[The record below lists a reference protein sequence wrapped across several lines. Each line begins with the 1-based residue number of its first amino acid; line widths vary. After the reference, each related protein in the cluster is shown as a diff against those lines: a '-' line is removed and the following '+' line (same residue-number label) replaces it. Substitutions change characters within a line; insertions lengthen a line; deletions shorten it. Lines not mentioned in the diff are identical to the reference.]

1 MMNTAMVRR
10 AFAGSILL
18 GCSVVPS
25 RAPLGGIYALPD
37 SAPGADRRAQAE
49 PADSAPSDVGVE
61 EPVTPVASASGALA
75 PLDAN
80 ARAVVAQADTI
91 VFEPLRVGARIKA
104 EMTVS
109 TSAEMHGG
117 PPGLRDDGKLS
128 LDGNLRVEINVLKA
142 SAQSLDELDLTLTT
156 LAMHSQF
163 AGQGSDSKPEPPQ
176 TYNVM
181 LSGSSPSIRAHGGS
195 KVDPIERVKLAL
207 LLVPLVEFCA
217 HWSQSPTLELKPGWT
232 SKVQLPFAATL
243 FATRPNESMRVGPL
257 SARFSSRA
265 RASSGDVPIE
275 FSLPI
280 AYGSDLGKIDFDL
293 TGTARLNEKTGR
305 PTAFELNGPL
315 SASGGVRGAQ
325 LNIVGRARFAVTLAY
340 D

>member
-37 SAPGADRRAQAE
+37 SAPGVDRRARAE
-49 PADSAPSDVGVE
+49 PADSAPADVSVE
-61 EPVTPVASASGALA
+61 EPVIPVASASGALA
-75 PLDAN
+75 PADAN
-80 ARAVVAQADTI
+80 ARAVIAPVDTI
-91 VFEPLRVGARIKA
+91 HFEPLRVGSRIKA

-163 AGQGSDSKPEPPQ
+163 GGQSSDSKPEPPQ

-195 KVDPIERVKLAL
+195 TVDPIERVKLAL

-265 RASSGDVPIE
+265 RVGGDVPIE

-293 TGTARLNEKTGR
+293 TGTASLNEKTGR

-315 SASGGVRGAQ
+315 SASGGARGVQ
-325 LNIVGRARFAVTLAY
+325 LNIVGRARFAVTLGY